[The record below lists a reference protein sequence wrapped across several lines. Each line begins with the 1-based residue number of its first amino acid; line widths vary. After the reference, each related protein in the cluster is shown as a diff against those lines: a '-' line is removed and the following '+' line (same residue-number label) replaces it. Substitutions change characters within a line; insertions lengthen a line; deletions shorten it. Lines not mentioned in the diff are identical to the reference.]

1 MDGHGPSL
9 EQRRG
14 LEIGSQ
20 DDTRWTRSFQRTSSG
35 GTEHCSRAPGK
46 ARNGGARQKG
56 EEKGKKHER
65 TRLTLMMVHARG
77 EEGTN

>member
-1 MDGHGPSL
+1 MDGHGPTL

-46 ARNGGARQKG
+46 AWNGGARQKG
-56 EEKGKKHER
+56 EGKRQKREKNKTHSDDGLR
-65 TRLTLMMVHARG
+65 GRG
-77 EEGTN
+77 ERH